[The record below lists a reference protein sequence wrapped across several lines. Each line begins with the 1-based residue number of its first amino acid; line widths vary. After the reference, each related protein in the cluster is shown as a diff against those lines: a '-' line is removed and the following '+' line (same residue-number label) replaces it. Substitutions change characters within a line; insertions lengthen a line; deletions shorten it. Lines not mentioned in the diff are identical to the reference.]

1 MHLGETCYV
10 EFSWRCPGEV
20 ACEGKSMLQYLC
32 ICEIVYLLMCVF
44 AYFSNVYLSIFEE
57 HVMLNL
63 AAGVRV
69 K

>member
-1 MHLGETCYV
+1 MFDNIGGFMHLGETCYV

-20 ACEGKSMLQYLC
+20 AFGSVWHLLY
-32 ICEIVYLLMCVF
+32 IRIYAVFVYLW
-44 AYFSNVYLSIFEE
+44 NFEE
-57 HVMLNL
+57 HVMSNL